1 MRKDRTTEFIR
12 KTIEKLNIALDQLQ
26 DSNEDLVDFL
36 QKHIQEAEYL
46 LEILTGE
53 ALNGNDSIESLLEEY
68 DMTDMSLDDIRNM
81 AARYSYTYPDC
92 QVRAILHVI
101 GHSGL
106 VLEPPKGWKIV
117 PVRLT
122 QAMRNAAHEAS
133 DADEGMGD
141 FFDSVYE
148 AQLIASPKLGDL
160 VEHQSAQKMARMVGA
175 STEFVERN
183 GMIGPD
189 ETFTFTE
196 EQLNAFV
203 DAVVGLERKQG

>member
-1 MRKDRTTEFIR
+1 MSKDRTTEFIR
-12 KTIEKLNIALDQLQ
+12 KTIEKLNIALDQIQ
-26 DSNEDLVDFL
+26 DSNSDLTDTL
-36 QKHIQEAEYL
+36 SKHLYEAEYL
-46 LEILTGE
+46 LESLTGE
-53 ALNGNDSIESLLEEY
+53 ALNGNERIELLLEEY
-68 DMTDMSLDDIRNM
+68 GMTDMTLDDIRNM

-106 VLEPPKGWKIV
+106 VVEPPKGWKVV

-148 AQLIASPKLGDL
+148 AQLEASPKLGDL
-160 VEHQSAQKMARMVGA
+160 VEHRSAQKMARMVGA

-183 GMIGPD
+183 SMVGPD
-189 ETFTFTE
+189 ETYKFTE

-203 DAVVGLERKQG
+203 NAVVGLERKQG